1 MSELYREQML
11 DHYHDPV
18 NYGVLEEADV
28 DVHLDNP
35 TCGDTI
41 HLTAQLDDEGKIER
55 VMFEGHGCVVSM
67 ATASMLT
74 EEVVGK
80 TPQEIAALDLGD
92 IEELLGGIRLS
103 MGRVKC
109 ATLAL
114 KALQMGLQGDS
125 QGEAEG

>member
-1 MSELYREQML
+1 MSEIYREQML
-11 DHYHDPV
+11 DHYHDPQ
-18 NYGVLEEADV
+18 NYGVLETPDV
-28 DVHLDNP
+28 DIQLENT

-41 HLTAQLDDEGKIER
+41 HLTAQLDEQGRIAK

-67 ATASMLT
+67 ASASMLT

-80 TPQEIAALDLGD
+80 TPEEVAAMNLED
-92 IEELLGGIRLS
+92 IEAMLGGIRLS

-114 KALQMGLQGDS
+114 TALKQGL
-125 QGEAEG
+125 EK